1 MAGPSRAAAAP
12 LRTVLTLVTLITLTA
27 GTAGCAGPSASSTEA
42 AAAPAVPRSSPV
54 TYEVPADLTPAVLP
68 ATGAEAR
75 WSQGLDAFGEAVAE
89 AEVRGCVRAR
99 GETMPALVPLAF
111 TRYMDL
117 PDLDFIR
124 RHGFG
129 STALPASSSTES
141 TEGREPGPPDG
152 SAVSGPVRRCMAA
165 GQRVLNDFRALYGP
179 LRMSWFR
186 EIGRLAADESV
197 ARVYGAFP
205 SCLAR
210 RGVKVTGEDRFFG
223 LVDRRLAAGRSD
235 LDLAADYTACMA
247 PVEAVREPLRA
258 ALRDR
263 FAAAHRQEI
272 EELTDKL
279 MPRVRRLEARY
290 GVRLCFPALSA

>member
-1 MAGPSRAAAAP
+1 MAGPNRAAAGP
-12 LRTVLTLVTLITLTA
+12 LRSVLTLVTVIALAA
-27 GTAGCAGPSASSTEA
+27 GAAGCAEPSGSPAGSGTAAA
-42 AAAPAVPRSSPV
+42 AAAPHASPV

-75 WSQGLDAFGEAVAE
+75 WSQGLDAFGEAVAD

-99 GETMPALVPLAF
+99 GEAMPDLVPLAF

-117 PDLDFIR
+117 PDLEFIR

-129 STALPASSSTES
+129 STALPASAP
-141 TEGREPGPPDG
+141 EPRAPDG
-152 SAVSGPVRRCMAA
+152 SPDPAEVRRCLAA

-186 EIGRLAADESV
+186 TVGGLKSDESV

-210 RGVKVTGEDRFFG
+210 RGVRAGNEDRFFG
-223 LVDRRLAAGRSD
+223 LVDQRLAAGRSD
-235 LDLAADYTACMA
+235 RDLATDYAACMA
-247 PVEAVREPLRA
+247 PVEAVREPLRE
-258 ALRDR
+258 ALRKR
-263 FAAAHRQEI
+263 FVAGHRQEL
-272 EELTDKL
+272 ENLTGEL
-279 MPRVRRLEARY
+279 MPRVRKLEARY
-290 GVRLCFPALSA
+290 AVRLCFPALSA